1 MVDIST
7 YLSFMIKNYRKIK
20 RELIKTCSFDFIKK
34 KKRRNQK
41 ITNPEISEIIIKR
54 GTICPLFINL
64 LSDNRE

>member
-34 KKRRNQK
+34 KKE
-41 ITNPEISEIIIKR
+41 EIKK
-54 GTICPLFINL
+54 
-64 LSDNRE
+64 